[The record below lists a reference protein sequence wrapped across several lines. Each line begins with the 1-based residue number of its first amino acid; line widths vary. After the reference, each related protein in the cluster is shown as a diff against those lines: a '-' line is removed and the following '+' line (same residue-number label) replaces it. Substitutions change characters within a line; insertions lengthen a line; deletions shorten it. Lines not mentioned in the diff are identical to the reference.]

1 MMPKV
6 RSTAL
11 MFTELTW
18 EGEVPDDV
26 EPEDRWI
33 WIKENVDGG
42 DFVADDDFFSG
53 GWEWGTDVEVL
64 EDVD

>member
-1 MMPKV
+1 MLPKP
-6 RSTAL
+6 TPLNKKKAKD
-11 MFTELTW
+11 MI
-18 EGEVPDDV
+18 
-26 EPEDRWI
+26 PEDQLMS